1 MFYHRILNIVPTGNL
16 SVLYVIV
23 CICWSHTP
31 TPSAPHSLFPWQP
44 QAVLYACES
53 SAHVV
58 NLVCVSCIPAL
69 IFLHGSDACM
79 PWRLSWL
86 LCIHLFIILIIK
98 LSAQSALPSV
108 PWRVYHPASVRN
120 WMRRRSWTPFGTSPL
135 PFNPPPKSLM
145 KCPLHGQLL
154 RCSPETLARPPPPPR
169 PPTIREPQKEPRS
182 FLLSVC
188 LCPGF
193 VGCTAGLDL

>member
-16 SVLYVIV
+16 SILYVIV

-69 IFLHGSDACM
+69 IFLHGSDACRS
-79 PWRLSWL
+79 WRPSWL

-108 PWRVYHPASVRN
+108 PWRVHHPACRCEKLDEKEILDS
-120 WMRRRSWTPFGTSPL
+120 FGTSPL
-135 PFNPPPKSLM
+135 PFNPPPKAL
-145 KCPLHGQLL
+145 
-154 RCSPETLARPPPPPR
+154 
-169 PPTIREPQKEPRS
+169 
-182 FLLSVC
+182 
-188 LCPGF
+188 
-193 VGCTAGLDL
+193 